1 MLHINT
7 AAIETDALESSIVEL
22 ANKRIDELTHAIESK
37 YGFKLHVGCEDEFLV
52 FGKRAR
58 EFDKVVT
65 KEMIDAH
72 LTELSNQD
80 ADLYGVEVDRI
91 YPEEDV
97 LRVGFDKEAWDNGVR
112 KRSPRIGIPGMR
124 KWEITTKHITEEG
137 KAITPLQQAK
147 AISAIRQYLMDR
159 QNEFGLV
166 FSFSPR
172 EISDFKTTLNNPRF
186 LAQLQSKFA
195 PLSIAEAGEAR
206 IEIID
211 SIKHQLTDLNKNAN
225 KETKKTIAHSLKMVN
240 ATNPKNGTD
249 AAIALNKLFDN
260 NALDKTGVP
269 GAGVDINISAYDAN
283 GKNVLFDKNAPE
295 YMSELFIKAT
305 HGVSKMFGKNTGS
318 SLLIATEGSNNSY
331 GATNGR
337 LGRSDLYATS
347 CILLNQDKS
356 TGAGLKRSP
365 QTKEERTAAGNNKP
379 ELLDTETGKNLR
391 LEIRPAGPGNASP
404 VAHSIYMVS
413 VLAGMQHGLANS
425 TLKTYDD
432 FQKSFKETSG
442 DFEIDKNKGE
452 ALDHYQNNNF
462 LKERLGAG
470 LYDAFEK
477 YVCANIAQSKAKE
490 KLQAE
495 SINEFTLMTMLSKTT
510 GNGASK

>member
-22 ANKRIDELTHAIESK
+22 ANKRIDELTNAIESK
-37 YGFKLHVGCEDEFLV
+37 YGFKFHVGCEDEFLV

-65 KEMIDAH
+65 NEMLDTH
-72 LTELSNQD
+72 LEELSEKD
-80 ADLYGVEVDRI
+80 SDLFGVKIDKI

-97 LRVGFDKEAWDNGVR
+97 LRVGFDKEAWDTGIR

-137 KAITPLQQAK
+137 TAITPLQQAK
-147 AISAIRQYLMDR
+147 AVTAIRQYLMDR

-195 PLSIAEAGEAR
+195 PLSIAEAGEFR
-206 IEIID
+206 IQIIN
-211 SIKHQLTDLNKNAN
+211 SIKQQLTELNKNAN
-225 KETKKTIAHSLKMVN
+225 EETKKTIATSLKMVN
-240 ATNPKNGTD
+240 AVDPKNGTE
-249 AAIALNKLFDN
+249 AAIALNKLFDG

-269 GAGVDINISAYDAN
+269 GAGVDINISAYDET
-283 GKNVLFDKNAPE
+283 GTNVLFDKNAPE
-295 YMSELFIKAT
+295 YMSELFIRAT
-305 HGVSKMFGKNTGS
+305 HGVSQMFAKNTGS
-318 SLLIATEGSNNSY
+318 SLLIATEGSDNSF
-331 GATNGR
+331 GATEGR

-347 CILLNQDKS
+347 CVLLNQDKS

-365 QTKEERTAAGNNKP
+365 QTEAERTAAGNAKP
-379 ELLDTETGKNLR
+379 ELLDTETGQNLR

-413 VLAGMQHGLANS
+413 ALAGMQHGLENS
-425 TLKTYDD
+425 KLKTYDD
-432 FQKSFKETSG
+432 FQKAFEDTPS
-442 DFEIDKNKGE
+442 DFDIDKNKGE
-452 ALDHYQNNNF
+452 ALDNYQNNTF
-462 LKERLGAG
+462 LKERLGAD
-470 LYDAFEK
+470 LYESFEK

-495 SINEFTLMTMLSKTT
+495 SINEFTLMTMLSKAN
-510 GNGASK
+510 GNGVSK